1 MGLFGALFGGSGRLS
16 RDEVKQRVAAGA
28 ILVDVRTPEEFAA
41 GHAAGAK
48 NLPLQELPRRFE
60 ELPRDREIILYCR
73 SGARSSSALGML
85 RAKGYEKVHDAGALG
100 NVM

>member
-28 ILVDVRTPEEFAA
+28 ILVDVRTPAEFAA

-48 NLPLQELPRRFE
+48 NLPLQE
-60 ELPRDREIILYCR
+60 
-73 SGARSSSALGML
+73 L